1 MYKFYTSAFGLSVL
15 RSVEGARKCD
25 AHNSTSTLANVV
37 ALRGVSGVHGKT
49 SSMGFTHQMH
59 VVAPTSGGLWLW
71 VERVEG
77 HGVVM
82 DIDELET
89 GDLPAVCM
97 DILGMHPWRN
107 RGGIWLSTPR
117 GRVKELPVPAVAL
130 TPEESVALM
139 GQLCEYAHKN
149 AIEETASKVGLIDGF
164 APELK
169 FLMKLCAFVEEAV
182 LAGRVMMRM
191 ERVDDQWFPRWT
203 LSPAGD
209 HMRVLQ
215 QFRERV
221 PGVLTRNGGE
231 DVVERLADEFAH
243 WIAVAHL
250 RREPMEFTSDFV
262 RALATGTATR
272 RGGASTVASLGQWR
286 REAEAEAGQLLFL
299 LSTPSEVE
307 QTDEQKGEGEDDA
320 TIAPSWWLQIA
331 HSMNGGP
338 AEPINPAT
346 VGEELK
352 VRIIRGLNRA
362 GDVWPDFEPHLR
374 SLLAWLNMGANPQG
388 RRWWRPEELP
398 SEQPTLGTSLEI
410 SELASFLE
418 HGAAALRK
426 AGFGVMIPR
435 GWGKVRPRV
444 KAKATPVGQGPGA
457 GKLGM
462 DQLMNFSWEVSLGN
476 ADGADGAGEG
486 LDEATRRELLNAA
499 EAIVR
504 INGEYVFLDQE
515 SLLAARKWFAQVTK
529 QQDKKEKTVG
539 DVTVRVRD
547 ILEADLL
554 SAAEIVDADH
564 EFRVEADGW
573 VARLLDG
580 EAQLDPPEPVDVPAA
595 VQTTLRDHQRRGLN
609 WLAWMHRHRIGAI
622 LADDMGLGKTLQV
635 LALLAWERE
644 AGDCEGPTLVVAPT
658 TVVEA
663 WRAEAALHVPGL
675 EVLVDHGS
683 GLLDDKEFGD
693 ATIRGLEGGMKR
705 PDLVV
710 TTYGRVARNTA
721 RYQQVQWGRVV
732 ADEAQSIK
740 NPATKQSRAVRS
752 LPAATHIA
760 LTGTPV
766 ENRLSDLY
774 AIMDFANPGIFG
786 SAAAF
791 QNRLAIPIERYG
803 DDEAKRRLRGLVQ
816 PFILR
821 RLKDDAAIG
830 LDLPEKQDIVERVPL
845 SREQAALYESF
856 IKDMEMRLQLPG
868 GKRRANILGALVK
881 IKQICNHPAHYAG
894 DGSGILAEGKHRSA
908 KIERIF
914 EITDNA
920 LEEGKKVLM
929 FTQFPTF
936 GKMLAPELEATFG
949 VEVPV
954 LHGGLSRAQ
963 RTRMVHDFQSA
974 DGPPI
979 MILSVR
985 AGGTGITLT
994 EASVVIHID
1003 RWWNPAV
1010 EDQATDRA
1018 YRIGQN
1024 KSVEVYK
1031 LVVQGT
1037 IDERIHDIIMSKRE
1051 LAGDIVGA
1059 GEGWIANLDD
1069 AELSELLQLRESTQL
1084 EENDG

>member
-1 MYKFYTSAFGLSVL
+1 M
-15 RSVEGARKCD
+15 CD
-25 AHNSTSTLANVV
+25 AHNSSSTLANVLV
-37 ALRGVSGVHGKT
+37 LRRVSGVRGKT
-49 SSMGFTHQMH
+49 SHMGFTHQMH

-77 HGVVM
+77 HGVVL
-82 DIDELET
+82 DIDELKT

-97 DILGMHPWRN
+97 DVLGSRPWRN
-107 RGGIWLSTPR
+107 RGGIWLATPR

-139 GQLCEYAHKN
+139 GALCEYAHKSIN
-149 AIEETASKVGLIDGF
+149 NEAPGKRALINGF

-169 FLMKLCAFVEEAV
+169 FLMNLCVFVEEAV
-182 LAGRVMMRM
+182 LAGRVMLRM

-215 QFRERV
+215 QFHERV

-250 RREPMEFTSDFV
+250 RDKPMEFTSDFV

-286 REAEAEAGQLLFL
+286 REAEAEAGQLVFL
-299 LSTPSEVE
+299 LSAPSEVE
-307 QTDEQKGEGEDDA
+307 EPYEGDTEEGEGP
-320 TIAPSWWLQIA
+320 APTWWLQIA
-331 HSMNGGP
+331 HSVNGRP
-338 AEPINPAT
+338 AEQINPAT
-346 VGEELK
+346 MDEELK
-352 VRIIRGLNRA
+352 VRVISSLKRA
-362 GDVWPDFEPHLR
+362 GTVWPAFEPHLR
-374 SLLAWLNMGANPQG
+374 GLLTWLNMGTNSQARG
-388 RRWWRPEELP
+388 WWHAEELP
-398 SEQPTLGTSLEI
+398 SEQPTLGTSLTL

-418 HGAAALRK
+418 HGATALRE

-444 KAKATPVGQGPGA
+444 KAIATPVGQGPGA

-462 DQLMNFSWEVSLGN
+462 DQLLNFSWAVSVRGADH
-476 ADGADGAGEG
+476 ADGADGAGEN
-486 LDEATRRELLNAA
+486 LDEATRQELLNAA

-504 INGEYVFLDQE
+504 INGEYVFVDQE
-515 SLLAARKWFAQVTK
+515 ALSTARKWFAQVTK
-529 QQDKKEKTVG
+529 EQDKPVGEATVS
-539 DVTVRVRD
+539 VRD

-554 SAAEIVDADH
+554 SAAEQVDADH
-564 EFRVEADGW
+564 EFRLEADGW

-580 EAQLDPPEPVDVPAA
+580 EAQLKPPEAVEIPAT
-595 VQTTLRDHQRRGLN
+595 VQTTLRDHQRRGVS
-609 WLAWMHRHRIGAI
+609 WLAWRHRHRIGAI

-635 LALLAWERE
+635 LALVAWERE
-644 AGDCEGPTLVVAPT
+644 VDDCEGPTLVVAPT
-658 TVVEA
+658 SVVEA
-663 WRAEAALHVPGL
+663 WRAEAALHVPSL

-683 GLLDDKEFGD
+683 GLLDDKEFSD
-693 ATIRGLEGGMKR
+693 ATSQGLEGRIKR

-710 TTYGRVARNTA
+710 TTYGRVARNTT
-721 RYQQVQWGRVV
+721 RYQQIQWGRVV
-732 ADEAQSIK
+732 ADEAQAIK
-740 NPATKQSRAVRS
+740 NPATQQSRAVRC
-752 LPAATHIA
+752 LPAATRIA

-803 DDEAKRRLRGLVQ
+803 DEEAKRRLRGLVQ

-830 LDLPEKQDIVERVPL
+830 LDLPEKKDIVERVPL
-845 SREQAALYESF
+845 SKEQAALYESF

-894 DGSGILAEGKHRSA
+894 DGSGILADGKHRSA

-914 EITDNA
+914 EITENA
-920 LEEGKKVLM
+920 LGEGKKVLM
-929 FTQFPTF
+929 FTQFPSF

-954 LHGGLSRAQ
+954 LHGGVSRTQ
-963 RTRMVHDFQSA
+963 RTQMVRDFQSA

-1069 AELSELLQLRESTQL
+1069 AELRELLQLRESAQL

>member
-1 MYKFYTSAFGLSVL
+1 M
-15 RSVEGARKCD
+15 CD
-25 AHNSTSTLANVV
+25 AHNSVSTLAKTFT
-37 ALRGVSGVHGKT
+37 LRRVSGVRGRT

-77 HGVVM
+77 HGVVL
-82 DIDELET
+82 DIDELEID
-89 GDLPAVCM
+89 DLPVVCM
-97 DILGMHPWRN
+97 DVLGSRPWRN

-130 TPEESVALM
+130 TPEESVELM
-139 GQLCEYAHKN
+139 RALCEYANKSIDTG
-149 AIEETASKVGLIDGF
+149 ATDKRGLIDGLGS
-164 APELK
+164 ELK
-169 FLMKLCAFVEEAV
+169 FLMNLCAFVEEAV
-182 LAGRVMMRM
+182 RAGRVMVRM

-203 LSPAGD
+203 LAPAGD

-221 PGVLTRNGGE
+221 PGVLTRNGGA
-231 DVVERLADEFAH
+231 DVVDRMADEFAH
-243 WIAVAHL
+243 WIAVTHL
-250 RREPMEFTSDFV
+250 RRELSDFTSDFV

-272 RGGASTVASLGQWR
+272 RGGASTVVSLGQWR
-286 REAEAEAGQLLFL
+286 REAEAQAGQLVFL
-299 LSTPSEVE
+299 LSTPSEV
-307 QTDEQKGEGEDDA
+307 GEVDSEP
-320 TIAPSWWLQIA
+320 TWWLQIA
-331 HSMNGGP
+331 YSQNGGP
-338 AEPINPAT
+338 FEPLNPAT
-346 VGEELK
+346 MNEDLREQV
-352 VRIIRGLNRA
+352 IRSLYRVE
-362 GDVWPDFEPHLR
+362 DVWQEFNPHVR
-374 SLLAWLNMGANPQG
+374 SLLTWVNSGSNRLE
-388 RRWWRPEELP
+388 REWWRPEELP
-398 SEQPTLGTSLEI
+398 SAQPTLGTNLDI
-410 SELASFLE
+410 TELASFLE
-418 HGAAALRK
+418 HGAEALRE

-444 KAKATPVGQGPGA
+444 KAKATPVGQGPGS

-462 DQLMNFSWEVSLGN
+462 DQLMNFSWEVSLGDGGAAGAN
-476 ADGADGAGEG
+476 GADGADGTGAE
-486 LDEATRRELLNAA
+486 LDEATREELLNAA
-499 EAIVR
+499 ESIVR
-504 INGEYVFLDQE
+504 INGEYVYLDQE
-515 SLLAARKWFAQVTK
+515 ALSSARKWFAEVTK
-529 QQDKKEKTVG
+529 EQDKPVG
-539 DVTVRVRD
+539 DATVSVRD

-554 SAAEIVDADH
+554 SASETVDTDH
-564 EFRVEADGW
+564 EFRVVADGW
-573 VARLLDG
+573 VERLLDG
-580 EAQLDPPEPVDVPAA
+580 EAQVDPPEPVEPPAA
-595 VQTTLRDHQRRGLN
+595 VQTALRDHQRRGLS

-644 AGDCEGPTLVVAPT
+644 VDDCAGPTLVVAPT

-663 WRAEAALHVPGL
+663 WRAEAALHVPSL

-683 GLLDDKEFGD
+683 GLLTDKEFGD
-693 ATIRGLEGGMKR
+693 ATSQGLEGKQKK

-732 ADEAQSIK
+732 ADEAQAIK

-752 LPAATHIA
+752 LNAETHIA

-803 DDEAKRRLRGLVQ
+803 DEEAKRRLRGLVQ

-821 RLKDDAAIG
+821 RLKDDVAIG

-845 SREQAALYESF
+845 SREQAALYETF

-881 IKQICNHPAHYAG
+881 IKQICNHPAHFAG
-894 DGSGILAEGKHRSA
+894 DGSGILADGKHRSA

-914 EITDNA
+914 EITSQA
-920 LEEGKKVLM
+920 LEQGKKVLM

-936 GKMLAPELEATFG
+936 GKMLAPELQSTFG

-954 LHGGLSRAQ
+954 LHGGLSRAK
-963 RTRMVHDFQSA
+963 RTQMVREFQSA

-1069 AELSELLQLRESTQL
+1069 EELSELLQLRESTQL

>member
-1 MYKFYTSAFGLSVL
+1 
-15 RSVEGARKCD
+15 
-25 AHNSTSTLANVV
+25 
-37 ALRGVSGVHGKT
+37 
-49 SSMGFTHQMH
+49 MH

-77 HGVVM
+77 HGVVL

-97 DILGMHPWRN
+97 DILGSRPWRN

-130 TPEESVALM
+130 TPEESVSLM
-139 GQLCEYAHKN
+139 EELCEYANRNIDTRVTDEH
-149 AIEETASKVGLIDGF
+149 EMIDGLG
-164 APELK
+164 AELK
-169 FLMKLCAFVEEAV
+169 FLMNLCSFVEGAV
-182 LAGRVMMRM
+182 RAGRVMVRM

-203 LSPAGD
+203 LAPAGD

-221 PGVLTRNGGE
+221 PGVLTRNGGT
-231 DVVERLADEFAH
+231 DVVDRMADEFAH
-243 WIAVAHL
+243 WIAVTHL
-250 RREPMEFTSDFV
+250 RHELDEFTSDFV

-272 RGGASTVASLGQWR
+272 RGGASTVASLSQWR
-286 REAEAEAGQLLFL
+286 REAEAQAGQLVFL

-307 QTDEQKGEGEDDA
+307 EADA
-320 TIAPSWWLQIA
+320 EPTWWLQIA
-331 HSMNGGP
+331 YSQNGGP
-338 AEPINPAT
+338 FESLNPAT
-346 VGEELK
+346 MNEGLREQV
-352 VRIIRGLNRA
+352 IRSLYRVE
-362 GDVWPDFEPHLR
+362 DVWQEFNSHVR
-374 SLLAWLNMGANPQG
+374 SLLTWVNIGANQLG
-388 RRWWRPEELP
+388 REWWRPEELP
-398 SEQPTLGTSLEI
+398 SAQPTLGTNLDI
-410 SELASFLE
+410 TELASFLE
-418 HGAAALRK
+418 YGAEALRK
-426 AGFGVMIPR
+426 AGFSVMIPR

-444 KAKATPVGQGPGA
+444 KAKVTPVGQGPGS

-462 DQLMNFSWEVSLGN
+462 DQLMDFSWEVSLG
-476 ADGADGAGEG
+476 DGGGPAGSNGSDGVGEG
-486 LDEATRRELLNAA
+486 LDEATRQELLNAA
-499 EAIVR
+499 ESIVR
-504 INGEYVFLDQE
+504 INGEYVYLDQE
-515 SLLAARKWFAQVTK
+515 ALSSARKWFAEVTK
-529 QQDKKEKTVG
+529 EQDKPVG
-539 DVTVRVRD
+539 DATVSVRD

-554 SAAEIVDADH
+554 SASETVDTDH
-564 EFRVEADGW
+564 EFRVVADGW
-573 VARLLDG
+573 VERLLDG
-580 EAQLDPPEPVDVPAA
+580 EAQVDPPEPVEPPAT
-595 VQTTLRDHQRRGLN
+595 VQTTLRDHQRRGLS

-644 AGDCEGPTLVVAPT
+644 VDDCAGPTLVVAPT

-663 WRAEAALHVPGL
+663 WRAEAALHVPSL

-683 GLLDDKEFGD
+683 GLLTDEEFGD
-693 ATIRGLEGGMKR
+693 ATSQGLEGKQKK

-710 TTYGRVARNTA
+710 TTYGRVARKPA
-721 RYQQVQWGRVV
+721 RYQQAQWGRVV
-732 ADEAQSIK
+732 ADEAQAIK

-752 LPAATHIA
+752 LNAETHIA

-774 AIMDFANPGIFG
+774 AIMDFANPGILG

-803 DDEAKRRLRGLVQ
+803 DEEAKRRLRGLVQ

-845 SREQAALYESF
+845 SREQAALYETF

-881 IKQICNHPAHYAG
+881 IKQICNHPAHFAG
-894 DGSGILAEGKHRSA
+894 DGSGILADGKHRSA

-914 EITDNA
+914 EITSQA
-920 LEEGKKVLM
+920 LGQGKKVLM

-936 GKMLAPELEATFG
+936 GKMLAPELQSTFG

-954 LHGGLSRAQ
+954 LHGGLSRAK
-963 RTRMVHDFQSA
+963 RTQMVRDFQSA

-1037 IDERIHDIIMSKRE
+1037 IDERIHDIIMGKRE

-1069 AELSELLQLRESTQL
+1069 EELSELLQLRESTQL

>member
-1 MYKFYTSAFGLSVL
+1 M
-15 RSVEGARKCD
+15 CD
-25 AHNSTSTLANVV
+25 AHNSLSTLANKVG
-37 ALRGVSGVHGKT
+37 LRRVSGVRGKT

-77 HGVVM
+77 HGVVL

-97 DILGMHPWRN
+97 DILGSRPWRN

-130 TPEESVALM
+130 TPEESVGLM
-139 GQLCEYAHKN
+139 GDLCEYVNENTDA
-149 AIEETASKVGLIDGF
+149 ETTDKRGLIDVLG
-164 APELK
+164 PELK
-169 FLMKLCAFVEEAV
+169 FLMNLCSFVEGAV
-182 LAGRVMMRM
+182 RAGRVMVRM

-203 LSPAGD
+203 LAPAGD

-215 QFRERV
+215 QFRDRV
-221 PGVLTRNGGE
+221 PGVLTRNGGA
-231 DVVERLADEFAH
+231 DVVDRLADEFAH
-243 WIAVAHL
+243 WIAVTHL
-250 RREPMEFTSDFV
+250 RRELGEFTSDFV

-272 RGGASTVASLGQWR
+272 RGGASTVVSLGQWR
-286 REAEAEAGQLLFL
+286 REAEAQAGQLVFL

-307 QTDEQKGEGEDDA
+307 EADA
-320 TIAPSWWLQIA
+320 EPTWWLQIA
-331 HSMNGGP
+331 YSQNGGP
-338 AEPINPAT
+338 FEPLNPAT
-346 VGEELK
+346 MNEELREQ
-352 VRIIRGLNRA
+352 VIRSLYRVEG
-362 GDVWPDFEPHLR
+362 VWQEFNPHVR
-374 SLLAWLNMGANPQG
+374 SLLTWVNSGSNRLE
-388 RRWWRPEELP
+388 REWWRPEELP
-398 SEQPTLGTSLEI
+398 SAQPTLGTNLDI
-410 SELASFLE
+410 TELASFLE
-418 HGAAALRK
+418 HGAEALRK
-426 AGFGVMIPR
+426 AGFNVMIPR

-444 KAKATPVGQGPGA
+444 KAKATPVGQGPGS

-462 DQLMNFSWEVSLGN
+462 DQLMNFSWEVSLGDGGAAGAN
-476 ADGADGAGEG
+476 GADGADGTDAE
-486 LDEATRRELLNAA
+486 LDEATREELLNAA
-499 EAIVR
+499 ESIVR
-504 INGEYVFLDQE
+504 INGEYVYLDQE
-515 SLLAARKWFAQVTK
+515 ALSSARKWFAEVTK
-529 QQDKKEKTVG
+529 EQDKPVG
-539 DVTVRVRD
+539 DATVSVRD

-554 SAAEIVDADH
+554 SASETVDTDH
-564 EFRVEADGW
+564 EFRVVADGW
-573 VARLLDG
+573 VQRLLDG
-580 EAQLDPPEPVDVPAA
+580 EAQVDPPEPVEPSAA
-595 VQTTLRDHQRRGLN
+595 VQTTLRDHQRRGLS

-644 AGDCEGPTLVVAPT
+644 VDDCAGPTLVVAPT

-663 WRAEAALHVPGL
+663 WRAEAALHVPSL

-683 GLLDDKEFGD
+683 GLLTDEEFGD
-693 ATIRGLEGGMKR
+693 ATSQGVEGKQKK

-710 TTYGRVARNTA
+710 TTYGRVARNIA
-721 RYQQVQWGRVV
+721 RYQQIQWGRVV
-732 ADEAQSIK
+732 ADEAQAIK

-752 LPAATHIA
+752 LNAETHIA

-803 DDEAKRRLRGLVQ
+803 DEEAKRRLRGLVQ

-845 SREQAALYESF
+845 SREQAALYETF

-881 IKQICNHPAHYAG
+881 IKQICNHPAHFAG
-894 DGSGILAEGKHRSA
+894 DGSGILADGKHRSA

-914 EITDNA
+914 EITDQA
-920 LEEGKKVLM
+920 LEQGKKVLM

-936 GKMLAPELEATFG
+936 GKMLAPELQSTFG

-954 LHGGLSRAQ
+954 LHGGLSRAK
-963 RTRMVHDFQSA
+963 RTQMVRDFQSA

-979 MILSVR
+979 MVLSVR

-1069 AELSELLQLRESTQL
+1069 EELSELLQLRESTQL

>member
-1 MYKFYTSAFGLSVL
+1 
-15 RSVEGARKCD
+15 
-25 AHNSTSTLANVV
+25 
-37 ALRGVSGVHGKT
+37 
-49 SSMGFTHQMH
+49 MH

-77 HGVVM
+77 HGVVL

-97 DILGMHPWRN
+97 DVLESRPWRN

-130 TPEESVALM
+130 TPEESVGLM
-139 GQLCEYAHKN
+139 GALCEYANKN
-149 AIEETASKVGLIDGF
+149 IDIGGADKRGLIDGLG
-164 APELK
+164 PELK
-169 FLMKLCAFVEEAV
+169 FLMNLCAFVEEAV
-182 LAGRVMMRM
+182 RAGRVMVRM

-203 LSPAGD
+203 LAPAGD

-221 PGVLTRNGGE
+221 PGVLTRNGGA
-231 DVVERLADEFAH
+231 DVVDRMADEFAH
-243 WIAVAHL
+243 WIAVTHL
-250 RREPMEFTSDFV
+250 RRELGEFTSDFV

-286 REAEAEAGQLLFL
+286 REAEAQAGQLVFL

-307 QTDEQKGEGEDDA
+307 EVDTEP
-320 TIAPSWWLQIA
+320 TWWLQVA
-331 HSMNGGP
+331 YSQNGGP
-338 AEPINPAT
+338 FEPLNPAT
-346 VGEELK
+346 MTEELREQ
-352 VRIIRGLNRA
+352 VIRSLYRVE
-362 GDVWPDFEPHLR
+362 DVWQEFNPHVR
-374 SLLAWLNMGANPQG
+374 SLLTWVNSGSNRLE
-388 RRWWRPEELP
+388 REWWRPEELP
-398 SEQPTLGTSLEI
+398 SAQPTLGTNLDI
-410 SELASFLE
+410 TELASFLE
-418 HGAAALRK
+418 HGAEALRE

-444 KAKATPVGQGPGA
+444 KAKATPVGQGPGS

-462 DQLMNFSWEVSLGN
+462 DQLMNFSWEVSLGDGGAAGAN
-476 ADGADGAGEG
+476 GADGADGTGAE
-486 LDEATRRELLNAA
+486 LDEATREELLNAA
-499 EAIVR
+499 ESIVR
-504 INGEYVFLDQE
+504 INGEYVYLDQE
-515 SLLAARKWFAQVTK
+515 ALSSARKWFAEVTK
-529 QQDKKEKTVG
+529 EQDKPVG
-539 DVTVRVRD
+539 DATVSVRD

-554 SAAEIVDADH
+554 SASETVDTDH
-564 EFRVEADGW
+564 EFRVVADGW
-573 VARLLDG
+573 VERLLDG
-580 EAQLDPPEPVDVPAA
+580 EAQVDPPEPVEPPAA
-595 VQTTLRDHQRRGLN
+595 VQTALRDHQRRGLS

-644 AGDCEGPTLVVAPT
+644 VDDCAGPTLVVAPT

-663 WRAEAALHVPGL
+663 WRAEAALHVPSL

-683 GLLDDKEFGD
+683 GLLTDKEFGD
-693 ATIRGLEGGMKR
+693 ATSQGLEGKQKK

-732 ADEAQSIK
+732 ADEAQAIK

-752 LPAATHIA
+752 LNAETHIA

-803 DDEAKRRLRGLVQ
+803 DEEAKRRLRGLVQ

-821 RLKDDAAIG
+821 RLKDDVAIG

-845 SREQAALYESF
+845 SREQAALYETF

-881 IKQICNHPAHYAG
+881 IKQICNHPAHFAG
-894 DGSGILAEGKHRSA
+894 DGSGILADGKHRSA

-914 EITDNA
+914 EITGQA
-920 LEEGKKVLM
+920 LEQGKKVLM

-936 GKMLAPELEATFG
+936 GKMLAPELQSTFG

-954 LHGGLSRAQ
+954 LHGGLSRAK
-963 RTRMVHDFQSA
+963 RTQMVREFQSA

-1069 AELSELLQLRESTQL
+1069 EELSELLQLRESTQL

>member
-1 MYKFYTSAFGLSVL
+1 
-15 RSVEGARKCD
+15 
-25 AHNSTSTLANVV
+25 
-37 ALRGVSGVHGKT
+37 
-49 SSMGFTHQMH
+49 MH

-77 HGVVM
+77 HGVVL

-97 DILGMHPWRN
+97 DILGSRPWRN

-130 TPEESVALM
+130 TPEESVRLM
-139 GQLCEYAHKN
+139 GQLCEYVNKN
-149 AIEETASKVGLIDGF
+149 IDAETTDKSGLNDGLG
-164 APELK
+164 PELK
-169 FLMKLCAFVEEAV
+169 FLMNLCSFVEGAV
-182 LAGRVMMRM
+182 RAGRVMVRM

-203 LSPAGD
+203 LAPAGD

-221 PGVLTRNGGE
+221 PGVLTRNGGA
-231 DVVERLADEFAH
+231 DVVDRMADEFAH
-243 WIAVAHL
+243 WIAVTHL
-250 RREPMEFTSDFV
+250 RHEPGEFTSDFV

-286 REAEAEAGQLLFL
+286 REAEAQAGQLVFL

-307 QTDEQKGEGEDDA
+307 EAGAEPT
-320 TIAPSWWLQIA
+320 WWLQIA
-331 HSMNGGP
+331 YSQNGGP
-338 AEPINPAT
+338 FEPLNPAT
-346 VGEELK
+346 MNEELREQ
-352 VRIIRGLNRA
+352 VIRSLYRVE
-362 GDVWPDFEPHLR
+362 DVWQEFNPHVR
-374 SLLAWLNMGANPQG
+374 SLLTWVNSGSNRLE
-388 RRWWRPEELP
+388 REWWRPEELP
-398 SEQPTLGTSLEI
+398 SAQPTLGTNLDI
-410 SELASFLE
+410 TELASFLE
-418 HGAAALRK
+418 HGAEALRK
-426 AGFGVMIPR
+426 AGFSVMIPR

-444 KAKATPVGQGPGA
+444 KAKATPVGQGPGS

-462 DQLMNFSWEVSLGN
+462 DQLMNFSWEVSLGDDGAAAAN
-476 ADGADGAGEG
+476 GADGTGEE
-486 LDEATRRELLNAA
+486 LDEATREELLNAA
-499 EAIVR
+499 ESIVR
-504 INGEYVFLDQE
+504 INGEYVYLDQE
-515 SLLAARKWFAQVTK
+515 ALSSARKWFAEVTK
-529 QQDKKEKTVG
+529 EQDKPVG
-539 DVTVRVRD
+539 DATVSVRD

-554 SAAEIVDADH
+554 SASETVDTDH
-564 EFRVEADGW
+564 EFRVVADGW
-573 VARLLDG
+573 VERLLDG
-580 EAQLDPPEPVDVPAA
+580 EAQLDPPEPVESPAA
-595 VQTTLRDHQRRGLN
+595 VQTTLRDHQRRGLS

-644 AGDCEGPTLVVAPT
+644 VDDCAGPTLVVAPT

-663 WRAEAALHVPGL
+663 WRAEAALHVPSL

-683 GLLDDKEFGD
+683 RLLTDEEFGD
-693 ATIRGLEGGMKR
+693 ATSQGLEGKQKE

-710 TTYGRVARNTA
+710 TTYGRVARNPA

-732 ADEAQSIK
+732 ADEAQAIK

-752 LPAATHIA
+752 LNAGTHIA

-803 DDEAKRRLRGLVQ
+803 DEEAKRRLRGLVQ

-845 SREQAALYESF
+845 SREQAALYETF

-881 IKQICNHPAHYAG
+881 IKQICNHPAHFAG
-894 DGSGILAEGKHRSA
+894 DGSGILADGKHRSA

-914 EITDNA
+914 EITDQA
-920 LEEGKKVLM
+920 LEQGKKVLM

-936 GKMLAPELEATFG
+936 GKILAPELQSTFG

-954 LHGGLSRAQ
+954 LHGGLSRAK
-963 RTRMVHDFQSA
+963 RTQMVRDFQSA

-1069 AELSELLQLRESTQL
+1069 DELSELLQLRESTQL

>member
-1 MYKFYTSAFGLSVL
+1 
-15 RSVEGARKCD
+15 
-25 AHNSTSTLANVV
+25 
-37 ALRGVSGVHGKT
+37 
-49 SSMGFTHQMH
+49 MH

-77 HGVVM
+77 HGVVL

-97 DILGMHPWRN
+97 DILGSRPWRN

-130 TPEESVALM
+130 TPEESVSLM
-139 GQLCEYAHKN
+139 GELCEYVNKS
-149 AIEETASKVGLIDGF
+149 IDTETTDKRGLIDGLGS
-164 APELK
+164 ELK
-169 FLMKLCAFVEEAV
+169 FLMNLCSFVEGAV
-182 LAGRVMMRM
+182 RAGRVMVRM

-203 LSPAGD
+203 LAPAGD

-215 QFRERV
+215 QFRDRV
-221 PGVLTRNGGE
+221 PGVLTRNGGA
-231 DVVERLADEFAH
+231 DVVDRLADEFAH
-243 WIAVAHL
+243 WIAVTHL
-250 RREPMEFTSDFV
+250 RRELGEFTSDFV

-286 REAEAEAGQLLFL
+286 REAEAQAGQLVFL
-299 LSTPSEVE
+299 LTTPSEVE
-307 QTDEQKGEGEDDA
+307 EADA
-320 TIAPSWWLQIA
+320 EPTWWLQIA
-331 HSMNGGP
+331 YSQNGGP
-338 AEPINPAT
+338 FEPLNPAT
-346 VGEELK
+346 MNEELREQ
-352 VRIIRGLNRA
+352 VIHSLYRVEG
-362 GDVWPDFEPHLR
+362 VWQEFNPHVR
-374 SLLAWLNMGANPQG
+374 SLLTWVNSGSNRLE
-388 RRWWRPEELP
+388 REWWRPEELP
-398 SEQPTLGTSLEI
+398 SAQPTLGTSLDI
-410 SELASFLE
+410 TELASFLE
-418 HGAAALRK
+418 HGAEALRK
-426 AGFGVMIPR
+426 AGFTVMIPR

-444 KAKATPVGQGPGA
+444 KAKVTPVGQGPGA

-462 DQLMNFSWEVSLGN
+462 DQLMNFSWEVSLGDGGAAAAN
-476 ADGADGAGEG
+476 GADGAGGTGEE
-486 LDEATRRELLNAA
+486 LDEATREELLNAA
-499 EAIVR
+499 ESIVR
-504 INGEYVFLDQE
+504 INGEYVYLDQE
-515 SLLAARKWFAQVTK
+515 ALSSARKWFAEVTK
-529 QQDKKEKTVG
+529 EQDKPVG
-539 DVTVRVRD
+539 DATVSVRD

-554 SAAEIVDADH
+554 SASETVDTDH
-564 EFRVEADGW
+564 EFRVVADGW
-573 VARLLDG
+573 VERLLDG
-580 EAQLDPPEPVDVPAA
+580 EAQVDPPEPVEPPAA
-595 VQTTLRDHQRRGLN
+595 VQTTLRDHQRRGLS

-644 AGDCEGPTLVVAPT
+644 VDDCAGPTLVVAPT

-663 WRAEAALHVPGL
+663 WRTEAALHVPSL

-683 GLLDDKEFGD
+683 GLLTDEEFGD
-693 ATIRGLEGGMKR
+693 ATSQVVEGKQKK

-710 TTYGRVARNTA
+710 TTYGRVARNPA

-732 ADEAQSIK
+732 ADEAQAIK

-752 LPAATHIA
+752 LNAETHIA

-803 DDEAKRRLRGLVQ
+803 DEEAKRRLRGLVQ

-845 SREQAALYESF
+845 SREQAALYEIF

-881 IKQICNHPAHYAG
+881 IKQICNHPAHFAG
-894 DGSGILAEGKHRSA
+894 DGSGILADGKHRSA

-914 EITDNA
+914 EITDQA
-920 LEEGKKVLM
+920 LEQGKKVLM

-936 GKMLAPELEATFG
+936 GKMLAPELQSTFG

-954 LHGGLSRAQ
+954 LHGGLSRAK
-963 RTRMVHDFQSA
+963 RTQMVRDFQSA

-1037 IDERIHDIIMSKRE
+1037 IDERIHDIIMGKRE

-1069 AELSELLQLRESTQL
+1069 EELSELLQLRESTQL

>member
-1 MYKFYTSAFGLSVL
+1 
-15 RSVEGARKCD
+15 
-25 AHNSTSTLANVV
+25 
-37 ALRGVSGVHGKT
+37 
-49 SSMGFTHQMH
+49 MH

-77 HGVVM
+77 HGVVL

-97 DILGMHPWRN
+97 DILGSRPWRN

-130 TPEESVALM
+130 TPEESVGLM
-139 GQLCEYAHKN
+139 GQLCEYVNKN
-149 AIEETASKVGLIDGF
+149 TDAETTDKRGLIDGLG
-164 APELK
+164 PELK
-169 FLMKLCAFVEEAV
+169 FLMNLCSFVEGAV
-182 LAGRVMMRM
+182 RAGRVMVRM
-191 ERVDDQWFPRWT
+191 ERMDDQWFPRWT
-203 LSPAGD
+203 LAPAGD

-215 QFRERV
+215 QFRDRV
-221 PGVLTRNGGE
+221 PGVLTRNGGA
-231 DVVERLADEFAH
+231 DVVDRMADEFAH

-286 REAEAEAGQLLFL
+286 REAEAQAGQLVFL

-307 QTDEQKGEGEDDA
+307 EADA
-320 TIAPSWWLQIA
+320 EPTWWLQIA
-331 HSMNGGP
+331 YSQNGGP
-338 AEPINPAT
+338 FEPLNPAT
-346 VGEELK
+346 MNEELREQ
-352 VRIIRGLNRA
+352 VIRSLYRVE
-362 GDVWPDFEPHLR
+362 DVWQEFNPHVR
-374 SLLAWLNMGANPQG
+374 SLLTWVNSGSNRLE
-388 RRWWRPEELP
+388 REWWRPEELP
-398 SEQPTLGTSLEI
+398 SAQPTLGTNLDI
-410 SELASFLE
+410 TELASFLE
-418 HGAAALRK
+418 HGAEALRK
-426 AGFGVMIPR
+426 AGFSVMIPR

-444 KAKATPVGQGPGA
+444 KAKVTPVGQGPGS

-462 DQLMNFSWEVSLGN
+462 DQLMDFSWEVSLG
-476 ADGADGAGEG
+476 DGGAAAASGANGAGGTGEE
-486 LDEATRRELLNAA
+486 LDEATREELLNAA
-499 EAIVR
+499 ESIVR
-504 INGEYVFLDQE
+504 INGEYVYLDQE
-515 SLLAARKWFAQVTK
+515 VLSSARKWFAEVTK
-529 QQDKKEKTVG
+529 EQDKPVG
-539 DVTVRVRD
+539 DATVSVRD

-554 SAAEIVDADH
+554 SASETVDTDH
-564 EFRVEADGW
+564 EFRVVADGW
-573 VARLLDG
+573 VERLLDG
-580 EAQLDPPEPVDVPAA
+580 EAQVDPPEPVAPPAA
-595 VQTTLRDHQRRGLN
+595 VQTALRDHQRRGLS

-644 AGDCEGPTLVVAPT
+644 VDDCAGPTLVVAPT

-663 WRAEAALHVPGL
+663 WRVEAALHVPSL

-683 GLLDDKEFGD
+683 GLLTDEEFGD
-693 ATIRGLEGGMKR
+693 VTSQGLEGKQKK

-710 TTYGRVARNTA
+710 TTYGRVARNPA

-732 ADEAQSIK
+732 ADEAQAIK

-752 LPAATHIA
+752 LNAETHIA

-803 DDEAKRRLRGLVQ
+803 DEEAKRRLRGLVQ

-881 IKQICNHPAHYAG
+881 IKQICNHPAHFAG
-894 DGSGILAEGKHRSA
+894 DGSGILADGKHRSA

-914 EITDNA
+914 EITDQA
-920 LEEGKKVLM
+920 LEQGKKVLM

-936 GKMLAPELEATFG
+936 GKMLAPELQSTFG

-954 LHGGLSRAQ
+954 LHGGLSRAK
-963 RTRMVHDFQSA
+963 RTQMVRDFQSA

-979 MILSVR
+979 MVLSVR

-1069 AELSELLQLRESTQL
+1069 EELSELLQLRESTQL

>member
-1 MYKFYTSAFGLSVL
+1 
-15 RSVEGARKCD
+15 
-25 AHNSTSTLANVV
+25 
-37 ALRGVSGVHGKT
+37 
-49 SSMGFTHQMH
+49 MH

-77 HGVVM
+77 HGVVL

-89 GDLPAVCM
+89 GHLPAVCM
-97 DILGMHPWRN
+97 DILGSRPWRN

-130 TPEESVALM
+130 TPEESVGLM
-139 GQLCEYAHKN
+139 GRLCEYVHKN
-149 AIEETASKVGLIDGF
+149 TDTETTDKRGLIDGLG
-164 APELK
+164 PELK
-169 FLMKLCAFVEEAV
+169 FLMNLCSFVEGGV
-182 LAGRVMMRM
+182 RAGRVMVRM

-203 LSPAGD
+203 LAPAGD

-215 QFRERV
+215 QFRDRV
-221 PGVLTRNGGE
+221 PGVLTRNGGA
-231 DVVERLADEFAH
+231 DVVDRLADEFAH
-243 WIAVAHL
+243 WIAVTHL
-250 RREPMEFTSDFV
+250 RRELGEFTSDFV

-286 REAEAEAGQLLFL
+286 REAEAQAGQLVFL
-299 LSTPSEVE
+299 LTTPSEVE
-307 QTDEQKGEGEDDA
+307 EADVEPT
-320 TIAPSWWLQIA
+320 WWLQIA
-331 HSMNGGP
+331 YSQNGGP
-338 AEPINPAT
+338 FEPLNPAT
-346 VGEELK
+346 MNEELREQ
-352 VRIIRGLNRA
+352 VIHSLYRVEG
-362 GDVWPDFEPHLR
+362 VWQEFNPHVR
-374 SLLAWLNMGANPQG
+374 SLLTWVNSGSNRLE
-388 RRWWRPEELP
+388 REWWRPEELP
-398 SEQPTLGTSLEI
+398 SAQPTLGTSLDI
-410 SELASFLE
+410 TELASFLE
-418 HGAAALRK
+418 HGAEALRK
-426 AGFGVMIPR
+426 AGFTVMIPR

-444 KAKATPVGQGPGA
+444 KAKVTPVGQGPGA

-462 DQLMNFSWEVSLGN
+462 DQLMNFSWEVSLGDGGAAAAN
-476 ADGADGAGEG
+476 GADGAGGTGEE
-486 LDEATRRELLNAA
+486 LDEATREELLNAA
-499 EAIVR
+499 ESIVR
-504 INGEYVFLDQE
+504 INGEYVYLDQE
-515 SLLAARKWFAQVTK
+515 ALSSARKWFAEVTK
-529 QQDKKEKTVG
+529 EQDKPVG
-539 DVTVRVRD
+539 DATVSVRD

-554 SAAEIVDADH
+554 SASETVDTDH
-564 EFRVEADGW
+564 EFRVVADGW
-573 VARLLDG
+573 VERLLDG
-580 EAQLDPPEPVDVPAA
+580 EAQVDPPEPVEPPAA
-595 VQTTLRDHQRRGLN
+595 VQTTLRDHQRRGLS

-644 AGDCEGPTLVVAPT
+644 VDDCAGPTLVVAPT

-663 WRAEAALHVPGL
+663 WRTEAALHVPSL

-683 GLLDDKEFGD
+683 GLLTDEEFGD
-693 ATIRGLEGGMKR
+693 ATSQVVEGKQKK

-732 ADEAQSIK
+732 ADEAQAIK

-752 LPAATHIA
+752 LNAETHIA

-803 DDEAKRRLRGLVQ
+803 DEEAKRRLRGLVQ

-845 SREQAALYESF
+845 SREQAALYETF

-881 IKQICNHPAHYAG
+881 IKQICNHPAHFAG
-894 DGSGILAEGKHRSA
+894 DGSGILADGKHRSA

-914 EITDNA
+914 EITSQA
-920 LEEGKKVLM
+920 LEQGKKVLM

-936 GKMLAPELEATFG
+936 GKMLAPELQSTFG

-954 LHGGLSRAQ
+954 LHGGLSRAK
-963 RTRMVHDFQSA
+963 RTQMVCDFQSA

-1069 AELSELLQLRESTQL
+1069 DELSELLQLRESTQL

>member
-1 MYKFYTSAFGLSVL
+1 M
-15 RSVEGARKCD
+15 
-25 AHNSTSTLANVV
+25 
-37 ALRGVSGVHGKT
+37 
-49 SSMGFTHQMH
+49 
-59 VVAPTSGGLWLW
+59 
-71 VERVEG
+71 
-77 HGVVM
+77 
-82 DIDELET
+82 
-89 GDLPAVCM
+89 
-97 DILGMHPWRN
+97 
-107 RGGIWLSTPR
+107 
-117 GRVKELPVPAVAL
+117 
-130 TPEESVALM
+130 
-139 GQLCEYAHKN
+139 
-149 AIEETASKVGLIDGF
+149 
-164 APELK
+164 
-169 FLMKLCAFVEEAV
+169 
-182 LAGRVMMRM
+182 
-191 ERVDDQWFPRWT
+191 
-203 LSPAGD
+203 
-209 HMRVLQ
+209 
-215 QFRERV
+215 
-221 PGVLTRNGGE
+221 
-231 DVVERLADEFAH
+231 
-243 WIAVAHL
+243 
-250 RREPMEFTSDFV
+250 
-262 RALATGTATR
+262 
-272 RGGASTVASLGQWR
+272 
-286 REAEAEAGQLLFL
+286 
-299 LSTPSEVE
+299 
-307 QTDEQKGEGEDDA
+307 
-320 TIAPSWWLQIA
+320 
-331 HSMNGGP
+331 
-338 AEPINPAT
+338 
-346 VGEELK
+346 
-352 VRIIRGLNRA
+352 
-362 GDVWPDFEPHLR
+362 
-374 SLLAWLNMGANPQG
+374 
-388 RRWWRPEELP
+388 
-398 SEQPTLGTSLEI
+398 
-410 SELASFLE
+410 
-418 HGAAALRK
+418 
-426 AGFGVMIPR
+426 
-435 GWGKVRPRV
+435 
-444 KAKATPVGQGPGA
+444 
-457 GKLGM
+457 
-462 DQLMNFSWEVSLGN
+462 
-476 ADGADGAGEG
+476 
-486 LDEATRRELLNAA
+486 
-499 EAIVR
+499 R

-529 QQDKKEKTVG
+529 QQDKKEKAVG
-539 DVTVRVRD
+539 DVTVSVRD

-595 VQTTLRDHQRRGLN
+595 VKTTLRDHQRRGLN

-644 AGDCEGPTLVVAPT
+644 AGDCEGPALVVAPT

-663 WRAEAALHVPGL
+663 WRAEAALHVPDL

-693 ATIRGLEGGMKR
+693 ATIQGLEGGIKR

-1024 KSVEVYK
+1024 RSVEVYK

-1059 GEGWIANLDD
+1059 GEGWIANLGD

>member
-1 MYKFYTSAFGLSVL
+1 
-15 RSVEGARKCD
+15 
-25 AHNSTSTLANVV
+25 
-37 ALRGVSGVHGKT
+37 
-49 SSMGFTHQMH
+49 MH

-77 HGVVM
+77 HGVVL

-97 DILGMHPWRN
+97 DILGSRPWRN

-130 TPEESVALM
+130 TPEESVGLM
-139 GQLCEYAHKN
+139 GRLCEYVHKN
-149 AIEETASKVGLIDGF
+149 TDTETTDKRGLIDGLG
-164 APELK
+164 PELK
-169 FLMKLCAFVEEAV
+169 FLMNLCSFVEGGV
-182 LAGRVMMRM
+182 RAGRVMVRM

-203 LSPAGD
+203 LAPAGD

-215 QFRERV
+215 QFRDRV
-221 PGVLTRNGGE
+221 PGVLTRNGGA
-231 DVVERLADEFAH
+231 DVVDRLADEFAH
-243 WIAVAHL
+243 WIAVTHL
-250 RREPMEFTSDFV
+250 RRELGEFTSDFV

-286 REAEAEAGQLLFL
+286 REAEAQAGQLVFL

-307 QTDEQKGEGEDDA
+307 EADVEPT
-320 TIAPSWWLQIA
+320 WWLQIA
-331 HSMNGGP
+331 YSQNGGP
-338 AEPINPAT
+338 FEPLNPAT
-346 VGEELK
+346 MNEELREQ
-352 VRIIRGLNRA
+352 VIRSLYRVEG
-362 GDVWPDFEPHLR
+362 VWQEFNPHVR
-374 SLLAWLNMGANPQG
+374 SLLTWVNSGSNRLE
-388 RRWWRPEELP
+388 REWWRPEELP
-398 SEQPTLGTSLEI
+398 SAQPTLGTSLDI
-410 SELASFLE
+410 TELASFLE
-418 HGAAALRK
+418 HGAEALRK
-426 AGFGVMIPR
+426 AGFTVMIPR

-444 KAKATPVGQGPGA
+444 KAKVTPVGQGPGA

-462 DQLMNFSWEVSLGN
+462 DQLMNFSWEVSLGDGGAAAAN
-476 ADGADGAGEG
+476 GADGAGGTGEE
-486 LDEATRRELLNAA
+486 LDEATREKLLNAA
-499 EAIVR
+499 ESIVR
-504 INGEYVFLDQE
+504 INGEYVYLDQE
-515 SLLAARKWFAQVTK
+515 ALSSARKWFAEVTK
-529 QQDKKEKTVG
+529 EQDKPVG
-539 DVTVRVRD
+539 DATVSVRD

-554 SAAEIVDADH
+554 SASETVDTDH
-564 EFRVEADGW
+564 EFRVVADGW
-573 VARLLDG
+573 VERLLDG
-580 EAQLDPPEPVDVPAA
+580 EAQVDPPEPVEPPAA
-595 VQTTLRDHQRRGLN
+595 VQTTLRDHQRRGLS

-644 AGDCEGPTLVVAPT
+644 VDDCAGPTLVVAPT

-663 WRAEAALHVPGL
+663 WRAEAALHVPSL

-683 GLLDDKEFGD
+683 GLLTDEEFGD
-693 ATIRGLEGGMKR
+693 ATSQELEGKQKT

-710 TTYGRVARNTA
+710 TTYGRVARNPA

-732 ADEAQSIK
+732 ADEAQAIK

-752 LPAATHIA
+752 LNAETHIA

-803 DDEAKRRLRGLVQ
+803 DEEAKRRLRGLVQ

-845 SREQAALYESF
+845 SREQAALYEIF

-881 IKQICNHPAHYAG
+881 IKQICNHPAHFAG
-894 DGSGILAEGKHRSA
+894 DGSGILADGKHRSA

-914 EITDNA
+914 EITDQA
-920 LEEGKKVLM
+920 LEQGKKVLM

-936 GKMLAPELEATFG
+936 GKMLAPELQSTFG

-954 LHGGLSRAQ
+954 LHGGLSRAK
-963 RTRMVHDFQSA
+963 RTQMVRDFQSA

-1069 AELSELLQLRESTQL
+1069 DELSELLQLRESTQL

>member
-1 MYKFYTSAFGLSVL
+1 
-15 RSVEGARKCD
+15 
-25 AHNSTSTLANVV
+25 
-37 ALRGVSGVHGKT
+37 
-49 SSMGFTHQMH
+49 MH

-77 HGVVM
+77 HGVVL

-97 DILGMHPWRN
+97 DILGSRPWRN

-130 TPEESVALM
+130 TPEESVGLM
-139 GQLCEYAHKN
+139 GQLCEYVNKN
-149 AIEETASKVGLIDGF
+149 TDAETTDKRGLIDGLG
-164 APELK
+164 PELK
-169 FLMKLCAFVEEAV
+169 FLMNLCSFVEGAV
-182 LAGRVMMRM
+182 RAGRVMVRM
-191 ERVDDQWFPRWT
+191 ERMDDQWFPRWT
-203 LSPAGD
+203 LAPAGD

-215 QFRERV
+215 QFRDRV
-221 PGVLTRNGGE
+221 PGVLTRNGGA
-231 DVVERLADEFAH
+231 DVVDRMADEFAH
-243 WIAVAHL
+243 WIAVTHL
-250 RREPMEFTSDFV
+250 HRELGEFTSDFV

-286 REAEAEAGQLLFL
+286 REAEAQAGQLVFL

-307 QTDEQKGEGEDDA
+307 DA
-320 TIAPSWWLQIA
+320 DAEPTWWLQIA
-331 HSMNGGP
+331 YSQNGGP
-338 AEPINPAT
+338 FEPLNPAT
-346 VGEELK
+346 MNEELREQ
-352 VRIIRGLNRA
+352 VIRSLYRVE
-362 GDVWPDFEPHLR
+362 DVWQEFNPHVR
-374 SLLAWLNMGANPQG
+374 SLLTWVNSGSNRLE
-388 RRWWRPEELP
+388 REWWRPEELP
-398 SEQPTLGTSLEI
+398 SAQPTLGTNLDI
-410 SELASFLE
+410 TELASFLE
-418 HGAAALRK
+418 YGAEALRK
-426 AGFGVMIPR
+426 AGFSVMIPR

-444 KAKATPVGQGPGA
+444 KAKVTPVGQGPGS

-462 DQLMNFSWEVSLGN
+462 DQLMDFSWEVSLG
-476 ADGADGAGEG
+476 DGGAAAAKGAEGAGGTGEE
-486 LDEATRRELLNAA
+486 LDEATREELLNAA
-499 EAIVR
+499 ESIVR
-504 INGEYVFLDQE
+504 INGEYVYLDQE
-515 SLLAARKWFAQVTK
+515 ALLSARKWFAEVTK
-529 QQDKKEKTVG
+529 EQDKPVG
-539 DVTVRVRD
+539 DATVSVRD

-554 SAAEIVDADH
+554 SASETVDTDH
-564 EFRVEADGW
+564 EFRVVADGW
-573 VARLLDG
+573 VERLLDG
-580 EAQLDPPEPVDVPAA
+580 EAQVDPPEPVEPPAA
-595 VQTTLRDHQRRGLN
+595 VQTTLRDHQRRGLS

-644 AGDCEGPTLVVAPT
+644 VDDCAGPTLVVAPT

-663 WRAEAALHVPGL
+663 WRAEAALHVPSL

-683 GLLDDKEFGD
+683 GLLTDEEFGD
-693 ATIRGLEGGMKR
+693 ATSQGLEGKQKK

-710 TTYGRVARNTA
+710 TTYGRVARNPA

-732 ADEAQSIK
+732 ADEAQAIK

-752 LPAATHIA
+752 LNAETHIA

-803 DDEAKRRLRGLVQ
+803 DEEAKRRLRGLVQ

-881 IKQICNHPAHYAG
+881 IKQICNHPAHFAG
-894 DGSGILAEGKHRSA
+894 DGSGILADGKHRSA

-914 EITDNA
+914 EITDQA
-920 LEEGKKVLM
+920 LEQGKKVLM

-936 GKMLAPELEATFG
+936 GKMLAPELQSTFG

-954 LHGGLSRAQ
+954 LHGGLSRAK
-963 RTRMVHDFQSA
+963 RTQMVRDFQSA

-1069 AELSELLQLRESTQL
+1069 EELSELLQLRESTQL

>member
-1 MYKFYTSAFGLSVL
+1 M
-15 RSVEGARKCD
+15 CD
-25 AHNSTSTLANVV
+25 AHNSVSTLANSS
-37 ALRGVSGVHGKT
+37 ALRRLSGVRGKT
-49 SSMGFTHQMH
+49 STMGYTHQMH

-71 VERVEG
+71 VERVAG
-77 HGVVM
+77 HGVVL
-82 DIDELET
+82 DIDELES

-97 DILGMHPWRN
+97 EILGSRPWRN
-107 RGGIWLSTPR
+107 RGGMWLATPR

-130 TPEESVALM
+130 TPEESVGLM
-139 GQLCEYAHKN
+139 GELCEYANNNISSGQGTK
-149 AIEETASKVGLIDGF
+149 SGLIDGLG
-164 APELK
+164 AEVT
-169 FLMKLCAFVEEAV
+169 FLMQLCTFVEEAV
-182 LAGRVMMRM
+182 LAGRVMVRM

-215 QFRERV
+215 EFRTRV
-221 PGVLTRNGGE
+221 PGVLTRNGGA
-231 DVVERLADEFAH
+231 DVVERIADEFAH

-250 RREPMEFTSDFV
+250 RRELGDFTSDFV

-272 RGGASTVASLGQWR
+272 RGGASTVVNLGQWR
-286 REAEAEAGQLLFL
+286 REAEAQAGQLVFL
-299 LSTPSEVE
+299 LSTPSEVQEE
-307 QTDEQKGEGEDDA
+307 QEEPEEETGDNPAVGGA
-320 TIAPSWWLQIA
+320 APSWWLQIA
-331 HSMNGGP
+331 YSLNGGP
-338 AEPINPAT
+338 FEPLNPAT
-346 VGEELK
+346 MDEELREQ
-352 VRIIRGLNRA
+352 VIRGLYRA
-362 GDVWPDFEPHLR
+362 EEAWKEFNPHVR
-374 SLLAWLNMGANPQG
+374 SLLTWINIGANPQQRG
-388 RRWWRPEELP
+388 WWRPEELP
-398 SEQPTLGTSLEI
+398 SEQPTLGTNLDI
-410 SELASFLE
+410 TELASFLE
-418 HGAAALRK
+418 EGAPALRE

-435 GWGKVRPRV
+435 EWGKVRPRV
-444 KAKATPVGQGPGA
+444 KATATPVGQGPGS

-462 DQLMNFSWEVSLGN
+462 DQLMNFSWELSLGG
-476 ADGADGAGEG
+476 DGADGAGG
-486 LDEATRRELLNAA
+486 VDGDLDEATRQELLNAA

-515 SLLAARKWFAQVTK
+515 ALSAARKWFAEVTK
-529 QQDKKEKTVG
+529 EQEQDAPVG
-539 DVTVRVRD
+539 DVTVSVRD
-547 ILEADLL
+547 IVEADLL
-554 SAAEIVDADH
+554 SAAEVVDADH
-564 EFRVEADGW
+564 EFRVVADGW

-580 EAQLDPPEPVDVPAA
+580 EAQLDPPEPVQVPAA
-595 VQTTLRDHQRRGLN
+595 VRTTLRDHQRRGLS

-635 LALLAWERE
+635 LSLLAWERDVD
-644 AGDCEGPTLVVAPT
+644 DCVGPTLVVAPT

-663 WRAEAALHVPGL
+663 WRAEAALHVPSL
-675 EVLVDHGS
+675 KVLVDHGS
-683 GLLDDKEFGD
+683 GLLTDEEFGD
-693 ATIRGLEGGMKR
+693 ATSRGLEGTAKQ

-732 ADEAQSIK
+732 ADEAQAIK

-752 LPAATHIA
+752 LGAATHIA

-803 DDEAKRRLRGLVQ
+803 DEEAKRRLRGLVQ

-821 RLKDDAAIG
+821 RLKGDAAIG

-881 IKQICNHPAHYAG
+881 IKQICNHPAHFAG
-894 DGSGILAEGKHRSA
+894 DGSGILADGKHRSA

-914 EITDNA
+914 EITGQA
-920 LEEGKKVLM
+920 LEQGKKVLM

-936 GKMLAPELEATFG
+936 GKMLAPELQSTFG

-954 LHGGLSRAQ
+954 LHGGLSRAK
-963 RTRMVHDFQSA
+963 RTQMVRVFQSA

-1084 EENDG
+1084 EDNDG